1 MQQMNKVEVV
11 APRLQS
17 YEFFLEKSTIN
28 LYLRNL
34 NATDLHKVI
43 YCCPIKIEDSTKA
56 WLNC

>member
-34 NATDLHKVI
+34 NATDVHKVI
-43 YCCPIKIEDSTKA
+43 HIFA
-56 WLNC
+56 Q